1 MKVKIMTLEDRISKI
16 ESLKKKYPELAK
28 QYQWYIIC
36 SAVEFCKDKSV
47 SPEDDD
53 TCDEIL
59 NQIDLDLA
67 EFI

>member
-1 MKVKIMTLEDRISKI
+1 MTLEDRISKI

-28 QYQWYIIC
+28 QYEWYIIC
-36 SAVEFCKDKSV
+36 SAVKFCKDKSV
-47 SPEDDD
+47 SPESDD

-67 EFI
+67 KLV